1 MIGIA
6 RGLASL
12 FLTAGLLVLGSCGA
26 QAETEVDL
34 ALVLAVDVSLSMEP
48 DEQELQRQGFIDAFR
63 SPEVHGA
70 IRKGMLGR
78 IAVTYV
84 EWAGAGYQQVV
95 VPWTVIEQPA
105 DSDAF
110 AARLAE
116 SSIQRFGYTSISGAI
131 DFSLQQLRQSGIT
144 PVRQMIDISGDGA
157 NNQGRI
163 VTAARDEAVAQG
175 ITING
180 LPLMLNRPNFGYPEV
195 EHLDQYYTD
204 CVIGGPAAF
213 TIPIRERDQFID
225 ATRTKI
231 LLEIALGPPVGLP
244 ANVIPAQFS
253 PSDLLKA
260 QAKAPANCMFG
271 ERSWQQRWGN

>member
-6 RGLASL
+6 RGLCSL
-12 FLTAGLLVLGSCGA
+12 LLTVGLLVLGTWSA

-48 DEQELQRQGFIDAFR
+48 DEQELQRQGFVEAFR
-63 SPEVHGA
+63 SPEVHEA
-70 IRKGMLGR
+70 IGKGLLGR
-78 IAVTYV
+78 IAVVYV

-105 DSDAF
+105 DGHAF

-116 SSIQRFGYTSISGAI
+116 SRIQRFGYTSISGAI
-131 DFSLQQLRQSGIT
+131 DFSLTQLRESGVT
-144 PVRQMIDISGDGA
+144 PVRQVIDISGDGA

-180 LPLMLNRPNFGYPEV
+180 LPLMLKRPDGLWDIDN
-195 EHLDQYYTD
+195 LDLYFRD
-204 CVIGGPAAF
+204 CVIGGAGAF
-213 TIPIRERDQFID
+213 MIPVREKAQFAQAI
-225 ATRTKI
+225 RTKVVR
-231 LLEIALGPPVGLP
+231 EIADRPQVWPLVQ
-244 ANVIPAQFS
+244 PAQ
-253 PSDLLKA
+253 A
-260 QAKAPANCMFG
+260 EARANCLVG
-271 ERSWQQRWGN
+271 ELRQRQRMGN

>member
-6 RGLASL
+6 RSL
-12 FLTAGLLVLGSCGA
+12 SSLLVTAGLLVLGTWSA

-48 DEQELQRQGFIDAFR
+48 EEQELQRLGFVEAFR
-63 SPEVHGA
+63 SPEVHEA

-78 IAVTYV
+78 IAVTYM

-95 VPWTVIEQPA
+95 VPWTVIEQPS
-105 DSDAF
+105 DSLGF
-110 AARLAE
+110 ATRLVE

-131 DFSLQQLRQSGIT
+131 DFSLIQLRQIGVT
-144 PVRQMIDISGDGA
+144 PVRQVIDVSGDGA

-180 LPLMLNRPNFGYPEV
+180 LPLMLNRPGGAWDIEN
-195 EHLDQYYTD
+195 LDLYFRD
-204 CVIGGPAAF
+204 CVIGGPGAF
-213 TIPIRERDQFID
+213 MIPVREKHQFAQAIRI
-225 ATRTKI
+225 KI
-231 LLEIALGPPVGLP
+231 VREIA
-244 ANVIPAQFS
+244 ANPQTRSLLQPAQ
-253 PSDLLKA
+253 A
-260 QAKAPANCMFG
+260 EERANCLAG
-271 ERSWQQRWGN
+271 ELRRQQRSGN